1 MLKIWALAVS
11 LLVTNVKKMY
21 LFSKSFNLTTLTL
34 VNDYISE
41 QETKCLAPKK
51 VKFYKSGN
59 TN

>member
-1 MLKIWALAVS
+1 
-11 LLVTNVKKMY
+11 MY
-21 LFSKSFNLTTLTL
+21 LFSKSFNLTILTL

-59 TN
+59 TNWSSLNS